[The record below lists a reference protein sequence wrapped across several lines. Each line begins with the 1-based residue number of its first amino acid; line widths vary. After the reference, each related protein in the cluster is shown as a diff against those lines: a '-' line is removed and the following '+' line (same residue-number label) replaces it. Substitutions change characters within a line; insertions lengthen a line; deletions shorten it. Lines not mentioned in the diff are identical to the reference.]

1 MYWPIVVWPGL
12 QNAKTTLQS
21 QNTPVSYLH
30 TLVYVKMKSASNDKI
45 FLTKEDWVK
54 AATQTLYESGIGS
67 VSIVQLAKS
76 LGVTRGSFYHHFTDR
91 KNLLRRMLKHWEKTL
106 TIAIRDEVRDLE
118 LSPAESLRALIRS
131 IHDHKA
137 AVYDAAFRAW
147 ALHDPLARTALER
160 IDKFRLEYITKLIE
174 AAGFKGIDA
183 DNRARLLLYYEMS
196 SSAFFAGPNSETEE
210 QLDDAR
216 LRLLLQPTD

>member
-1 MYWPIVVWPGL
+1 M
-12 QNAKTTLQS
+12 AESTECKKTTLQS

-30 TLVYVKMKSASNDKI
+30 TAVYVKMKSTSNTKT
-45 FLTKEDWVK
+45 FLTRDDWVK
-54 AATQTLYESGIGS
+54 AAIQTLYESGIGS
-67 VSIVQLAKS
+67 VSIVQLANS

-91 KNLLRRMLKHWEKTL
+91 EGLYRRMLKHWEKTL
-106 TIAIRDEVRDLE
+106 TIVIRDEVGDQNLP
-118 LSPAESLRALIRS
+118 PAESLRTLIQS

-160 IDKFRLEYITKLIE
+160 VDAFRLAYITRLFK

-196 SSAFFAGPNSETEE
+196 SPAFFAKPNPETKD
-210 QLDDAR
+210 QLNDVR
-216 LRLLLQPTD
+216 LRLLLQQTDQPAL

>member
-1 MYWPIVVWPGL
+1 MHSRISRIQNIVCTVTIYPYIYQHAEL
-12 QNAKTTLQS
+12 
-21 QNTPVSYLH
+21 
-30 TLVYVKMKSASNDKI
+30 YVKMKSTSNIKTS
-45 FLTKEDWVK
+45 LTREDWVN
-54 AATQTLYESGIGS
+54 AATQVLYESGIGS

-91 KNLLRRMLKHWEKTL
+91 EDLYRMMLKYWEKTL
-106 TIAIRDEVRDLE
+106 TIAVRDEVRGLDLP
-118 LSPAESLRALIRS
+118 PAESLRALIRS

-196 SSAFFAGPNSETEE
+196 SPAFFAKPNPETKD
-210 QLDDAR
+210 QLNDVR
-216 LRLLLQPTD
+216 LRLLLQ